1 MNMYRIY
8 FKLNEDE
15 SNFVTKAETCQQAI
29 GKWLMAMKKTLTID
43 ENIIDLCQ
51 KILHDSLTDNR
62 GDYLIYDSENL
73 KLHCEK
79 SMEIDPDHGVYELE
93 DSVIYTHQNLPEGLK
108 IVLSQEDVEYIL
120 DLNYDYMEENGF
132 IVEDGEEHD
141 PEKDKELG
149 LHWDSEIV
157 SAYVQKKALEEGF
170 IYAFDDIQEVFE
182 AEREYMKTVGI
193 VDDPDDDIIKND
205 DAIDLSKIG
214 PN

>member
-8 FKLNEDE
+8 FKLHEYE
-15 SNFVTKAETCQQAI
+15 SNFVTKAETCHDAV
-29 GKWLMAMKKTLTID
+29 GKWLLAMEKTSKIE

-51 KILHDSLTDNR
+51 KIINDSSTDKK
-62 GDYLIYDSENL
+62 GDELIYNSADLELSCI
-73 KLHCEK
+73 KT
-79 SMEIDPDHGVYELE
+79 MRIDPEKLFYNID
-93 DSVIYTHQNLPEGLK
+93 DSTIFIYQNLPEGLK
-108 IVLSQEDVEYIL
+108 WVLSQEDVEYIL
-120 DLNYDYMEENGF
+120 DLNYQYMEENGF
-132 IVEDGEEHD
+132 ILEEGEKPD

-182 AEREYMKTVGI
+182 AEITYMETVRI
-193 VDDPDDDIIKND
+193 IDNPDDEIIKND
-205 DAIDLSKIG
+205 DAIDLSKIK